1 MNTTDYLFNGGF
13 KMPEWLQTTINYLI
27 RIGISIAILFI
38 ARYLAKLI
46 YKIVINTAEKSG
58 RVTLQ
63 YRKSLM
69 TILNIAMYTLGGFII
84 ISVIFT
90 NLSAF
95 LAGLGIGGII
105 VAFAV
110 QEPLG
115 NLICGFLIML
125 NHLVVDGEGVEING
139 ISGSVE
145 EINVNHVVI
154 RTWDGRRVHLP
165 SREVWSSKIIHYW
178 PSNIRRNEVKVGVSY
193 SSDLN
198 KVINVIDEAV
208 RSAELVHIDDDHQPM
223 ILFDGYADSSIN
235 FIVRFWAKQE
245 NFLASSMDVAKSI
258 KQKFEENKVEIPFN
272 QLDLHIKEVPNEIT
286 QNKENI

>member
-1 MNTTDYLFNGGF
+1 
-13 KMPEWLQTTINYLI
+13 
-27 RIGISIAILFI
+27 
-38 ARYLAKLI
+38 
-46 YKIVINTAEKSG
+46 
-58 RVTLQ
+58 
-63 YRKSLM
+63 
-69 TILNIAMYTLGGFII
+69 
-84 ISVIFT
+84 
-90 NLSAF
+90 
-95 LAGLGIGGII
+95 
-105 VAFAV
+105 
-110 QEPLG
+110 
-115 NLICGFLIML
+115 
-125 NHLVVDGEGVEING
+125 VEING

-178 PSNIRRNEVKVGVSY
+178 PTTIRRNEVKVGVSY

-235 FIVRFWAKQE
+235 FIIRFWAKQE

-258 KQKFEENKVEIPFN
+258 KQKFEENKVAIPFN

>member
-1 MNTTDYLFNGGF
+1 
-13 KMPEWLQTTINYLI
+13 MPEWLQTTINYLI
-27 RIGISIAILFI
+27 RIGISVAILFI
-38 ARYLAKLI
+38 ARYLAKLL
-46 YKIVINTAEKSG
+46 YKIIITTAEKSG

-95 LAGLGIGGII
+95 LAGLGISGII

-125 NHLVVDGEGVEING
+125 NHLVVDGEAVEING

-178 PSNIRRNEVKVGVSY
+178 PTTIRRNEVKVGVSY

-258 KQKFEENKVEIPFN
+258 KHKFEENKVEIPFN
-272 QLDLHIKEVPNEIT
+272 QLDLHIKEVPTEMT

>member
-1 MNTTDYLFNGGF
+1 
-13 KMPEWLQTTINYLI
+13 MPEWLQTTINYLI
-27 RIGISIAILFI
+27 RIGISILIIVI
-38 ARYLAKLI
+38 ARYLAKLLHRI
-46 YKIVINTAEKSG
+46 IINTAERSG
-58 RVTLQ
+58 KVTLQ
-63 YRKSLM
+63 YKKSLM
-69 TILNIAMYTLGGFII
+69 TILKIAMYTLGGFII

-105 VAFAV
+105 LALAV

-115 NLICGFLIML
+115 NLICGILIML
-125 NHLVVDGEGVEING
+125 NHLIVDGEAVEING

-145 EINVNHVVI
+145 EINVNHVII
-154 RTWDGRRVHLP
+154 RTWDGRRINLP
-165 SREVWSSKIIHYW
+165 SKEVWSSKIIHYW

-235 FIVRFWAKQE
+235 FIVRFWAKRE

-272 QLDLHIKEVPNEIT
+272 QLDLHIKDVPNEIT
-286 QNKENI
+286 KNKEKI